1 MFNTHSFIKDKA
13 AIFTALSDK
22 IWDVPEVYFEEKYAV
37 TTMEE
42 ALLSEGFSVTKNVA
56 GLETAILGEFGT
68 GPTIIAFLGEY
79 DALSQLSQV
88 NGVTAYAPI
97 EKEGMV
103 MAVAI
108 TY

>member
-42 ALLSEGFSVTKNVA
+42 ALLSEGF
-56 GLETAILGEFGT
+56 
-68 GPTIIAFLGEY
+68 
-79 DALSQLSQV
+79 Q
-88 NGVTAYAPI
+88 
-97 EKEGMV
+97 
-103 MAVAI
+103 
-108 TY
+108 